1 VTARFFPSRPPR
13 SILVVCTRRIGDVL
27 LTTPLV
33 RSLKTRWPDTP
44 IDMLVFRGT
53 EGVLEHNPDIRSVIV
68 VAQRA
73 KPRERLADAARI
85 WRRYDLACAA
95 TSADRPRFYSWFAGK
110 KRVGLVD
117 PDRVTLL
124 NRFMLDGIAL
134 SHHDTVHT
142 VESSLE
148 VARVLGIEPVAD
160 VVPPGIGD
168 DPARRAAFD
177 ARFDAPPAVSLGQP
191 LAVVHP
197 APMFVYKRWRIDG
210 WAELIRWLRAQGFA
224 VVMTGGPAAA
234 EREYAQEI
242 VAASGEPVLNLVG
255 QLSLGESAEVFR
267 RAKVY
272 VGPDTSATHIAA
284 ATGIA
289 TVALFGPTQTI
300 RWAPWPKG
308 WKAGAELWSLVG
320 SGRRGNVYLVQ
331 GEAPCV
337 PCHKE
342 GCERHLESRSEC
354 LMTLPASRV
363 IGAVAEMLGLDVPP
377 MRGRSVAADEVAVV
391 DTSALGRR
399 PPE

>member
-1 VTARFFPSRPPR
+1 MTVRFFSSRAPR

-33 RSLKTRWPDTP
+33 RSLKARWPDTP
-44 IDMLVFRGT
+44 VDMLVFRGT
-53 EGVLEHNPDIRSVIV
+53 QGVLEHNPDVRRVIV

-73 KPRERLADAARI
+73 SLRERLADAARI

-95 TSADRPRFYSWFAGK
+95 TSSDRPRFYSWFAGK
-110 KRVGLVD
+110 RRVGLVD

-124 NRFMLDGIAL
+124 NRFMLNGIAL
-134 SHHDTVHT
+134 SHHETVHT

-148 VARVLGIEPVAD
+148 VARVLGIEPIGE

-177 ARFDAPPAVSLGQP
+177 ARFDAAPAVLPGQP

-197 APMFVYKRWRIDG
+197 APMFEYKRWRIDG
-210 WAELIRWLRAQGFA
+210 WAELIRWLRSQGFA
-224 VVMTGGPAAA
+224 VALTGGPAAA
-234 EREYAQEI
+234 EREYAQKI

-255 QLSLGESAEVFR
+255 ELTLGESAEVFR
-267 RAKVY
+267 RAKIY
-272 VGPDTSATHIAA
+272 IGPDTSATHIAA
-284 ATGIA
+284 ATGTP
-289 TVALFGPTQTI
+289 TVALFGPTHTI

-308 WKAGAELWSLVG
+308 WKAGTALWPLVG

-354 LMTLPASRV
+354 LVTLPASRV
-363 IGAVAEMLGLDVPP
+363 IAAAAHMLGLEPP
-377 MRGRSVAADEVAVV
+377 LAAASAVVGEGVAIV
-391 DTSALGRR
+391 DTSALERR
-399 PPE
+399 PRA

>member
-1 VTARFFPSRPPR
+1 
-13 SILVVCTRRIGDVL
+13 
-27 LTTPLV
+27 
-33 RSLKTRWPDTP
+33 
-44 IDMLVFRGT
+44 MLVFRGT
-53 EGVLEHNPDIRSVIV
+53 EGVLDHNPDVRRVIV

-124 NRFMLDGIAL
+124 NRFILDGIAL
-134 SHHDTVHT
+134 SRHETVHT

-148 VARVLGIEPVAD
+148 VARVLGIEPIAE
-160 VVPPGIGD
+160 VVPPGIGND
-168 DPARRAAFD
+168 AARRAAFD
-177 ARFDAPPAVSLGQP
+177 ARFDAAPAVCPGQP

-210 WAELIRWLRAQGFA
+210 WAELIRWLRSQGFA
-224 VVMTGGPAAA
+224 VAMTGGPAAS
-234 EREYAQEI
+234 EREYAQQI

-255 QLSLGESAEVFR
+255 ELTLGESAEVFR
-267 RAKVY
+267 RAKIY
-272 VGPDTSATHIAA
+272 IGPDTSATHIAA
-284 ATGIA
+284 ATGIP
-289 TVALFGPTQTI
+289 TVALYGPTHTI

-308 WKAGAELWSLVG
+308 WQAGADLWPLVG

-342 GCERHLESRSEC
+342 GCERHLESTSEC
-354 LMTLPASRV
+354 LVTLPASRV
-363 IGAVAEMLGLDVPP
+363 IAAAADMLGFQATRTPA
-377 MRGRSVAADEVAVV
+377 SKASDETAVV
-391 DTSALGRR
+391 DTSALERRR
-399 PPE
+399 PA